1 MKGKNDQEAGV
12 QVIVETGEEKG
23 RVAETDTKTEIAPDT
38 EKETEV
44 ENDTKGD
51 PKKCNKGMKN
61 NKMIFWNSCL
71 KHCNPIRVIIS
82 IPEPTHV

>member
-1 MKGKNDQEAGV
+1 MKGKNDQEVGV
-12 QVIVETGEEKG
+12 QVIAETSEEKG
-23 RVAETDTKTEIAPDT
+23 RVAETDTKTEIATDTEKKIKPDT

-61 NKMIFWNSCL
+61 NTDDFLEFMFEAL
-71 KHCNPIRVIIS
+71 
-82 IPEPTHV
+82 